1 MDIVYTK
8 VGDYYVPN
16 LIFQGKKSARC
27 FGKYGRL
34 RLKYLKEN
42 HKDRYTILLMNDEL
56 TKHLE
61 SIDNEAEMM
70 IKKLIKTMCINENIT
85 EKLKENDQMEWLK
98 KINQFKNIAEEIVMK
113 ELIFV

>member
-27 FGKYGRL
+27 FGRYGRL

-61 SIDNEAEMM
+61 SIDNEAKMM
-70 IKKLIKTMCINENIT
+70 VKKLIRKMCINENIT
-85 EKLKENDQMEWLK
+85 EKLKGNDQMEWVK
-98 KINQFKNIAEEIVMK
+98 KMNQFKNIAEEIVMK